1 MNRIASIGL
10 SLFLTSCAANAQSS
24 KIVSFDKDHLMA
36 RKVSGEDTIAPPRG
50 VDYFGD
56 VDIEVTIQPDGSVS
70 EAHYPAD
77 DYRGLSKNSAA
88 AVQAVRGW
96 KFKPLEYRG
105 TPVIAQGT
113 VSIDYLAEPLKVE
126 NAEFDPAT
134 FDYTNFKATL
144 QRTACFGSCP
154 DYEVTI
160 LGTGQVQFDPDP
172 RQANDEAGIHRAF
185 SPDSGMLVP
194 LKNVDNID
202 RAKVNRLIAAI
213 YKTNFFKL
221 KNSYEAGI
229 TDSPTYVVTVTMNGK
244 AKTVTD
250 YVGKMAG
257 MPETVSALEDLID
270 EVAGT
275 SRWIDGTAGFFN
287 ALKNANFD
295 FKSKHSA
302 ALAVL
307 IANSVHS
314 SDIDIIN
321 MIEAGLPLDEKF
333 ALQRM
338 GEAETLSNSGTAVG
352 SELLSASIS
361 SGKASLT
368 AYLIDLGWMQ
378 RTPKDMLDNAIAAS
392 GQQCNLAATELAI
405 KSGLSPNAK
414 DSDGKTGLLQLVSG
428 YPSCSDDL
436 PKFLQ
441 TLKKWI
447 ELGADVNA
455 ADNEGNTAIFG
466 LEKLDALEILLE
478 NGADPTHKD
487 KEGRSAAFSSWQD
500 AIVLRLLE
508 AGADP
513 AGKDDDGRTLK
524 AQAKKR
530 GDMPGTTAWL
540 AARKTSK

>member
-1 MNRIASIGL
+1 MNRIAYLGL
-10 SLFLTSCAANAQSS
+10 ILFLTSCAANAQSPR
-24 KIVSFDKDHLMA
+24 VVGFDKDYLMA
-36 RKVSGEDTIAPPRG
+36 RKVSGMDSIAPPSR

-56 VDIEVTIQPDGSVS
+56 VEIEVTIQPDGSVS
-70 EAHYPAD
+70 EARYPAD
-77 DYRGLSKNSAA
+77 DYRGLSKNSSA

-96 KFKPLEYRG
+96 KFKPIEYRG
-105 TPVIAQGT
+105 VPVVAQGT
-113 VSIDYLAEPLKVE
+113 VSIDYLAEPLKGR

-144 QRTACFGSCP
+144 QRTACYGNCP
-154 DYEVTI
+154 DYQVSI

-172 RQANDEAGIHRAF
+172 RQASDEAGIHRAF

-194 LKNVDNID
+194 LKNIDNIE
-202 RAKVNRLIAAI
+202 RADVNRLIAAM
-213 YKTNFFKL
+213 YKTDFFKL

-229 TDSPTYVVTVTMNGK
+229 TDNPTYVVSVTMNGK
-244 AKTVTD
+244 TKTITD
-250 YVGKMAG
+250 YVGQRAG

-270 EVAGT
+270 EIAGT
-275 SRWIDGTAGFFN
+275 SRWIDGTSGFYD

-295 FKSKHSA
+295 FKSKDAA

-307 IANSVHS
+307 VAYAEHS
-314 SDIDIIN
+314 SENDVLK
-321 MIEAGLPLDEKF
+321 MIASGLPLNAEINSG
-333 ALQRM
+333 RM
-338 GEAETLSNSGTAVG
+338 EEVRTSSNSGTAVG
-352 SELLSASIS
+352 SALLAASIS
-361 SGKASLT
+361 SGKATLA
-368 AYLIDLGWMQ
+368 AYLINLGWIKK
-378 RTPKDMLDNAIAAS
+378 TPPDMLYKAIAVS
-392 GQQCNLAATELAI
+392 GRQCNLAATELAI
-405 KSGLSPNAK
+405 KAGLSPNAK
-414 DSDGKTGLLQLVSG
+414 DGDGETGLLQLVSG

-455 ADNEGNTAIFG
+455 ADNDGNTAIFG

-478 NGADPTHKD
+478 NGADPKHTD
-487 KEGRSAAFSSWQD
+487 KKGRSAAFSSWQD

-513 AGKDDDGRTLK
+513 AGKDDDGRTLA